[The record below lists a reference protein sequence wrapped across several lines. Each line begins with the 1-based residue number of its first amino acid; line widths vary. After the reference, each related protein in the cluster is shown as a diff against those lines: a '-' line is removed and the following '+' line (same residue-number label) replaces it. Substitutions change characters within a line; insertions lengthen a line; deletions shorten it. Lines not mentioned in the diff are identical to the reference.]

1 MYVSFL
7 AFLFAAVLA
16 VAVPQTTVVQNDIQL
31 LKALNNLNV
40 TNIRLAK
47 DVVLG
52 GDNMEMVQ
60 RNPLVYR

>member
-31 LKALNNLNV
+31 LKAFNNLNV
-40 TNIRLAK
+40 TYIRLAK

-60 RNPLVYR
+60 CNPLVYR